1 MSHDQTAMYTLGQL
15 ARAIWSDGSIPGGT
29 LDLLLSSPSAGLG
42 RIMRM
47 DAARRLAKGFP
58 VEIERIVAKLP
69 ADLPDSVPVVDQGDF
84 WLGWYAYANA
94 IGRAVALGPEHLERA
109 GKLLYGDRWQ
119 SDLARAVGVGDR
131 RVREWMS
138 EDRRPPAGVWAEI
151 AALLR
156 QRGREGEA
164 LLRELSP

>member
-1 MSHDQTAMYTLGQL
+1 MTESTMYTLGQL
-15 ARAIWSDGSIPGGT
+15 ARAIWSDGSIPVGT
-29 LDLLLSSPSAGLG
+29 LDLLLSSPSAALG

-47 DAARRLAKGFP
+47 DAARRLAKDYP
-58 VEIERIVAKLP
+58 VEIGRIVAKLP

-84 WLGWYAYANA
+84 WLGWYGYSNA
-94 IGRAVALGPEHLERA
+94 ISRAASLGPEHIARA
-109 GKLLYGDRWQ
+109 GNLLFGDRWQ

-138 EDRRPPAGVWAEI
+138 GDRRPPAGVWAEI